1 MLGIRCHRDRN
12 GMDTTSNLNLPFI
25 AAAQAQKHV
34 THNES
39 LRVLDAVVQLMVL
52 DKDLVAP
59 PGSPAEGERFIVG
72 PASSGAWTGQ
82 TDKVAA
88 WQDGAW
94 AFYTPRTGWLA
105 WAADEGRLYAWSG
118 SGWSALP
125 AGSLDNV
132 VEDAAPQLGGDLDAN
147 GHNIGFDDG
156 TGLTDDAGNG
166 QVVFHTTAS
175 AVNRIGITNA
185 AAGSAPQIAAEGAD
199 ANIDLRLAPKG
210 TGIVRSAAQ
219 FAVSAGTYPP
229 LRTERTTAG
238 TSNTVGVSQFLAT
251 SSGNIIDGFA
261 VNHDFAIQ
269 DNSATI
275 NTIGSIQFARSGADN
290 SGRFRVLPTNSGSQA
305 AQFEIAPAGNP
316 YFPSVA
322 TTASAS
328 NAVLNNASSPANE
341 LLRSTSS
348 IRYKSVVENIDPCY
362 ADNALKLRPV
372 WYRSKCPADDPTWS
386 WYGLVAEEVAA
397 IEPRLVC
404 WGYGT
409 DGKTIVEREED
420 GRVVRETTFKRGA
433 HLVPDG
439 VAYNRL
445 VVLLLSIVKRQ
456 ETRIRDLEVKSN

>member
-1 MLGIRCHRDRN
+1 
-12 GMDTTSNLNLPFI
+12 MDTTRNLDLPFI

-39 LRVLDAVVQLMVL
+39 LRVLDAIVQLTVL
-52 DKDLVAP
+52 DKDLGAP
-59 PGSPAEGERFIVG
+59 PGSPADGERFIVG
-72 PASSGAWTGQ
+72 PAASGAWTGQ

-88 WQDGAW
+88 WQDAAW
-94 AFYTPRTGWLA
+94 AFYAPRAGWLA
-105 WAADEGRLYAWSG
+105 WVADEGRLYAWSG
-118 SGWSALP
+118 SAWSALP

-156 TGLTDDAGNG
+156 TGFTDDTGNA
-166 QVVFHTTAS
+166 QIVFHTTAS
-175 AVNRIGITNA
+175 AVNQIGITNA
-185 AAGSAPQIAAEGAD
+185 AAGAAPQIAAEGAD

-210 TGIVRSAAQ
+210 TGVVRAAGQ

-238 TSNTVGVSQFLAT
+238 TGNTVGVSQFLAT
-251 SSGNIIDGFA
+251 SSGNMIDGFA

-269 DNSATI
+269 DNSAII

-290 SGRFRVLPTNSGSQA
+290 SGRFRVLPTNSGSQTP
-305 AQFEIAPAGNP
+305 QFEIAPTGNT

-348 IRYKSVVENIDPCY
+348 IRYKSIVEDIDQCY
-362 ADNALKLRPV
+362 VDNVLKLRPV
-372 WYRSKCPADDPTWS
+372 WYRSKCPADNPTWS
-386 WYGLVAEEVAA
+386 WYGLIAEEVAA
-397 IEPRLVC
+397 IEPRLAC
-404 WGYGT
+404 WGYAAE
-409 DGKTIVEREED
+409 DKTIIDKEED
-420 GRVVRETTFKRGA
+420 GRIVRENALKQGA
-433 HLVPDG
+433 QLAPDG
-439 VAYNRL
+439 VAYDRL
-445 VVLLLSIVKRQ
+445 TVLLLSIVKRQ
-456 ETRIRDLEVKSN
+456 ETRIRTLEVKLNEVKS